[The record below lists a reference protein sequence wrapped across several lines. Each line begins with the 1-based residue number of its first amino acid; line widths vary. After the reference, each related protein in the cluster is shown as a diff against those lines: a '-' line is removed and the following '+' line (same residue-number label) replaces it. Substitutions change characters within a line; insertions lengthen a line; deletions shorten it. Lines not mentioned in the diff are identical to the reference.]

1 MLLQCITRAYLPL
14 ESRHDSI
21 KGHRLDP
28 LYFPI
33 SVFTLSPRAP
43 FFLSFQ
49 TLNWALQICGVS
61 PEDAGR
67 YECQATTHP
76 PQNIVV
82 KLRVVGKW

>member
-1 MLLQCITRAYLPL
+1 MTQSKATG
-14 ESRHDSI
+14 STF
-21 KGHRLDP
+21 
-28 LYFPI
+28 FPHFRI
-33 SVFTLSPRAP
+33 HSLSTRAP

-49 TLNWALQICGVS
+49 TLNWALQIRGVS